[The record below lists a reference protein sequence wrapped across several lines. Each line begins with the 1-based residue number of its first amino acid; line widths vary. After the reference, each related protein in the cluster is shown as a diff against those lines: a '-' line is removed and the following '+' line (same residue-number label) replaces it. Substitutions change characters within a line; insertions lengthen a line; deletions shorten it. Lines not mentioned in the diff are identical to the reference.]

1 MVGPLAQFEIH
12 ESRQDRAVRL
22 RLTGELDLASAPALE
37 QRLEALRA
45 DGHNV
50 RLDLSALDFIDSTGV
65 HVLFRAYSFASA
77 NGWAFEIDPNVSRPV
92 MRVLEI
98 VNLEHVIPRGDPT
111 PEPTAPLH
119 ETAL

>member
-1 MVGPLAQFEIH
+1 MSEPPAQFEIR
-12 ESRQDRAVRL
+12 ESREDRAVRL

-65 HVLFRAYSFASA
+65 HVLFRAYSLASA
-77 NGWAFEIDPNVSRPV
+77 DGWAFQIDPDVAPPV
-92 MRVLEI
+92 MRVLHI
-98 VNLEHVIPRGDPT
+98 VNLDQLILTEDLAPR
-111 PEPTAPLH
+111 
-119 ETAL
+119 